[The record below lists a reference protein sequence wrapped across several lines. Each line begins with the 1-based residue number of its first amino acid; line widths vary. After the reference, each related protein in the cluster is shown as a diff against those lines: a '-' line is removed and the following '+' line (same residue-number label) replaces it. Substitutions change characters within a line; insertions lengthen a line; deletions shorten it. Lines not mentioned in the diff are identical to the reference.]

1 MHSVSSCLSVI
12 LVTFFNNPYA
22 TRVMAFTFGSGL
34 IDTSLFYRRIPARP
48 DLPVSI
54 ATISAAVG
62 PASAAT
68 AREPLDSR
76 L

>member
-1 MHSVSSCLSVI
+1 MHSVSSCLSV
-12 LVTFFNNPYA
+12 TFSNNPYA

-48 DLPVSI
+48 DLPVSR

-68 AREPLDSR
+68 ARIPLDSR